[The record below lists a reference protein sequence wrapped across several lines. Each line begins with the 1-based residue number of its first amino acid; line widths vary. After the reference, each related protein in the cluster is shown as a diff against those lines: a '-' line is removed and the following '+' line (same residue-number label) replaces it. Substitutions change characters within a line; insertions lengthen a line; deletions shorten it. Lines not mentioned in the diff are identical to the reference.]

1 MHRANNFKKTRSM
14 SNKKTLN
21 STYKKQITINNQ

>member
-14 SNKKTLN
+14 SNKKH
-21 STYKKQITINNQ
+21 SIRHAKKQITINNQ

>member
-14 SNKKTLN
+14 SNKNTQFDIQ
-21 STYKKQITINNQ
+21 KQITINNQ